1 MLYIIIYIFFV
12 HISIFMG
19 DTFYKSVH
27 LCLSVTVGLDSYLV
41 LKPFSSH
48 YAMLCSFISCG
59 ERRSPVLGLL
69 HLIYNFKCF
78 LTFMAF
84 SVSPSIVVYNST
96 SNCLPVKKLNK
107 KVLFIDIHCL
117 IQHNKMGAC

>member
-1 MLYIIIYIFFV
+1 M
-12 HISIFMG
+12 SN
-19 DTFYKSVH
+19 TFYKSVH
-27 LCLSVTVGLDSYLV
+27 LCLSVTVGLDSYFV
-41 LKPFSSH
+41 RKHFSSH

-84 SVSPSIVVYNST
+84 SVSLSIAVYNST
-96 SNCLPVKKLNK
+96 SNCLPVKKNFLNK
-107 KVLFIDIHCL
+107 KKFSL
-117 IQHNKMGAC
+117 